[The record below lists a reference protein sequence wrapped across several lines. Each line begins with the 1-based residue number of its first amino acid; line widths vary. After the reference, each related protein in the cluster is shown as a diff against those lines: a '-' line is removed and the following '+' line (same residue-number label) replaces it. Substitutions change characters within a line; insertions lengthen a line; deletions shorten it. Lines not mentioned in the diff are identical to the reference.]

1 MGITNPA
8 DAVVLV
14 YILMAD
20 TDISRTAL
28 DVQDFIDIYFN
39 NYEKYAQ
46 ASYNY
51 RDAFRTFSSYVRRAA
66 VQRPVQLLAANLKSD
81 AMKLVSNN
89 FYNKTFQYISQVQRE
104 TSSSTCPLEHAII
117 EFDRILQFQYTT
129 PGGANYTFDAMET
142 GFVRDATDIARLP

>member
-1 MGITNPA
+1 MGITNQA

-20 TDISRTAL
+20 TDLSRTAL
-28 DVQDFIDIYFN
+28 DLADFIDLYFN

-66 VQRPVQLLAANLKSD
+66 VQRPVQLLAANLKAES
-81 AMKLVSNN
+81 MKLVSNN
-89 FYNKTFQYISQVQRE
+89 FYNKTCQLISQIQRE
-104 TSSSTCPLEHAII
+104 TTASTCPLEHTVI
-117 EFDRILQFQYTT
+117 ESDRIL
-129 PGGANYTFDAMET
+129 
-142 GFVRDATDIARLP
+142 